1 METSLIQTRIDVE
14 LKNDATILFENL
26 GLDMSTAIKIFL
38 KKCIQERG
46 IPFDVKLSQPVYKSP
61 EGMRVFM
68 ALRQEAED
76 NGLFDM
82 TLDEINA
89 EISAS
94 RAERRKRE
102 EK

>member
-61 EGMRVFM
+61 EGMRAFM